1 MKWNECQI
9 FNISGPSLSLPDQI
23 RENCQEEAYS
33 MVNKYN
39 GAESPADKSPGES
52 GRQDRPD
59 SLVISEQ
66 DDGHDK
72 QVHVLKN
79 VNRIYKFWRT

>member
-1 MKWNECQI
+1 
-9 FNISGPSLSLPDQI
+9 
-23 RENCQEEAYS
+23 

-52 GRQDRPD
+52 GRQDKPD

-72 QVHVLKN
+72 QVHVLKLRPQQKFLKN
-79 VNRIYKFWRT
+79 VEFSKAKHFFYIIAVGPSVRNE

>member
-1 MKWNECQI
+1 MKWNKCQI
-9 FNISGPSLSLPDQI
+9 FNIPGPSLSLPDQI

-52 GRQDRPD
+52 GRQDKPD

-72 QVHVLKN
+72 QVHVLKL
-79 VNRIYKFWRT
+79 RPQ